1 MFLEECAFWKGGD
14 FVWCKQDGFSKSS
27 RYLLFYS
34 SFSSN
39 HPGAKSLVRH
49 GIESILFPNK
59 PLPLLLWDSYSM
71 VLYLD
76 FPNSTAWRYR
86 WAAGWAG
93 SARASRWVSSPPPP
107 PPRTLC
113 LRIIVGCVY
122 IYRYCERQ
130 PWRRLTMF
138 HTFLKKTLKYLLE
151 AFGENI
157 MLRYINCSATTM
169 HVLDLTEIRFR
180 SGN

>member
-1 MFLEECAFWKGGD
+1 MTTFLEERALWKGGD

-113 LRIIVGCVY
+113 LRIIVGCLY
-122 IYRYCERQ
+122 LQILWEA
-130 PWRRLTMF
+130 
-138 HTFLKKTLKYLLE
+138 TLEK
-151 AFGENI
+151 ANHVPHFFKENI
-157 MLRYINCSATTM
+157 KIFTWS
-169 HVLDLTEIRFR
+169 IR
-180 SGN
+180 GK